1 MSISTHVLDLV
12 TGRPAAGVRVSLER
26 REGAG
31 FVPVAAGTTD
41 DDGRIRDLV
50 AKGAGAA
57 GVHRIRFE
65 TGEWFGARAIP
76 TFYPW
81 VELAFE
87 VVDPGAHHHV
97 PILLGPYGF
106 STYRGS

>member
-12 TGRPAAGVRVSLER
+12 TGRPARGVAVALER
-26 REGAG
+26 QGDGG
-31 FVPVAAGTTD
+31 FVPVASGVTD
-41 DDGRIRDLV
+41 DDGRVRDLV
-50 AKGAGAA
+50 PRGAGHA
-57 GVHRIRFE
+57 GVHRLRFE
-65 TGEWFGARAIP
+65 TGAWFAATSTP

-87 VVDPGAHHHV
+87 VVDAGAHHHV

>member
-1 MSISTHVLDLV
+1 MSVSTHVLDLV
-12 TGRPAAGVRVSLER
+12 TGRPAAGVGVSLER
-26 REGAG
+26 RDGER
-31 FVPVAAGTTD
+31 FVPVAAGATD

-50 AKGAGAA
+50 AKGAGVA

-65 TGEWFGARAIP
+65 TGAWFAARATP

-87 VVDPGAHHHV
+87 VVDPDAHHHV
-97 PILLGPYGF
+97 PLLLGPYGF